1 MAEESNAIIEESV
14 GTDAVEAVSEKG
26 GMNLLIILLPVV
38 LLSSALGGWLAYSQ
52 YPMLAKI
59 AGVVGEEEEE
69 QEEEPIEFGEFMELS
84 NIIVNPASSDGRRLL
99 MISLGMET
107 AESSTLESITEREM
121 VVRDTIIKILG
132 TRTVEELANIEQRTT
147 IKDELRL
154 AVNGV
159 LDEGEINRMYFT
171 QYVLQ

>member
-1 MAEESNAIIEESV
+1 MAEPNAVIEESSHPE
-14 GTDAVEAVSEKG
+14 AVEAAGGKG

-38 LLSSALGGWLAYSQ
+38 LVSSVLGGVVAYTQ
-52 YPMLAKI
+52 YPTLAKI
-59 AGVVGEEEEE
+59 AGVIGGDEEEEE
-69 QEEEPIEFGEFMELS
+69 NEPPLEFGEFMELS
-84 NIIVNPASSDGRRLL
+84 NIVVNPANSDGRRLL
-99 MISLGMET
+99 MVSLGMET
-107 AESSTLESITEREM
+107 NESSALESIAEREM

-132 TRTVEELANIEQRTT
+132 TRTVEELANIEHRTQ
-147 IKDELRL
+147 IKDQLRQ